1 MTSILKIENFTKK
14 VKGVTL
20 LDSINLT
27 IDESGVYGIIG
38 RNGSGKSI
46 FFKTLSGLLRPTQGS
61 ITLFDINIHQ
71 GNLPRDFGAL
81 LDIPGFLPQYSGFQN
96 LKFLASI
103 QNKIEVEE
111 IKSVMNFVGLNPESN
126 IPVRKYSLGMKQRLG
141 IAQAIM
147 EHPKFLILDEPMNG
161 LDESGVED
169 VRNMIKALK
178 EKGVTVLIA
187 SHNSED
193 IRLLC
198 DKVYKMDNGKLS
210 LYEELNH

>member
-1 MTSILKIENFTKK
+1 
-14 VKGVTL
+14 
-20 LDSINLT
+20 
-27 IDESGVYGIIG
+27 
-38 RNGSGKSI
+38 
-46 FFKTLSGLLRPTQGS
+46 
-61 ITLFDINIHQ
+61 
-71 GNLPRDFGAL
+71 
-81 LDIPGFLPQYSGFQN
+81 
-96 LKFLASI
+96 
-103 QNKIEVEE
+103 
-111 IKSVMNFVGLNPESN
+111 MNFVGLNPESN